1 MLKLSP
7 LLSSNK
13 KDQITENQNFSFTGQ
28 NNSSEVTPAP
38 VTTTT
43 EAGFHDRFALCI
55 NCQPFSANTSHF
67 SFKID
72 KTSINEKIEVCKAKT
87 FRIDRR
93 RIHFMGIIHRRSV
106 CDMAMNS
113 TYKSEGNTFINCDNY
128 QVCAIK
134 FNMSEKYP
142 LDAWRTSESIFC
154 HVDKL
159 KIKESKTDYPE
170 IPEKLMCPSEAE
182 AILIGFEERYTRC
195 ENINNLC
202 IICATNDFEFFVC
215 SSEKCFRKS
224 SFSDEYVLVSACQVV
239 GEITNVQPCFKKLIP
254 SQFCGIKLNSDNN
267 SISNIT
273 MESLIPCNQ
282 DLSATIFDLKMIITL
297 SVCCTVIVS
306 LSIINVCLVVKLRQ
320 MAFKLIKNQVKN
332 SIENEAST
340 NVVDEAYVV
349 EEANNEPYDFLEM
362 YQIYDELLLDS
373 TQDPGPQMI
382 PKDHPKAL

>member
-239 GEITNVQPCFKKLIP
+239 GEITNVKPCFKKLIP
-254 SQFCGIKLNSDNN
+254 NQFCGIKLISDNN
-267 SISNIT
+267 IISNIT

-332 SIENEAST
+332 SIENEAPP
-340 NVVDEAYVV
+340 NVVDEANVI

-373 TQDPGPQMI
+373 TQDLGPI
-382 PKDHPKAL
+382 